1 MLSKKN
7 YLLHIEKS
15 LEKKIKKAMLNTQRY
30 LLLSAAA
37 ATVSERISLVGIWK
51 RNKIEKFFKK
61 YVVKNFGT
69 KLPLQFK
76 TSENHTRF
84 NVEQCRNC
92 DTTSVAYADSQ
103 ILIFSHIGATGIYSS
118 LGVSL

>member
-1 MLSKKN
+1 
-7 YLLHIEKS
+7 
-15 LEKKIKKAMLNTQRY
+15 MLNTQRY

-69 KLPLQFK
+69 KVPLQFK
-76 TSENHTRF
+76 TSENHTLVSMSSS
-84 NVEQCRNC
+84 VESAIPHQSPTRI
-92 DTTSVAYADSQ
+92 VK
-103 ILIFSHIGATGIYSS
+103 F
-118 LGVSL
+118 